1 MDKHIFVASGSYG
14 CVIKPGYTCS
24 KKHTKKHNKLLS
36 NTISKLFPKEKE
48 WRSEINLQEIVQNE
62 IDPDNKFTIK
72 MIDNCELKP
81 ITLKKTQNIYKC
93 SLVNEEQSNNI
104 YQIIYEHGGVD
115 IYNIIVK
122 RTYPEIISKF
132 NIINALN
139 SFITILEGLKIMA
152 LKNYVHHDI
161 KLDNILYDINKNK
174 FILIDFGFLSKI
186 NKTYNVNSFIYKDP
200 HNITFKYF
208 PPEYNLM
215 FFAYIN
221 KLNLSYDDLTSINLY
236 DFAVNLIPLLNKIMN
251 ISNIPNKYKQIFLKI
266 NKTMEYYIFTKSKE
280 VIKIFKDASDTK
292 LKPTVDD
299 IDTYIKNLSNNYSIN
314 KIDIRLKIDSYMI
327 GLFLLS
333 FIIYSFIYLDKS
345 NNIYDVPIEFFELL
359 LKMIDINPFTR
370 IDIFSIV
377 DEYKKIFNL

>member
-1 MDKHIFVASGSYG
+1 
-14 CVIKPGYTCS
+14 
-24 KKHTKKHNKLLS
+24 
-36 NTISKLFPKEKE
+36 
-48 WRSEINLQEIVQNE
+48 
-62 IDPDNKFTIK
+62 
-72 MIDNCELKP
+72 
-81 ITLKKTQNIYKC
+81 
-93 SLVNEEQSNNI
+93 
-104 YQIIYEHGGVD
+104 
-115 IYNIIVK
+115 
-122 RTYPEIISKF
+122 
-132 NIINALN
+132 
-139 SFITILEGLKIMA
+139 
-152 LKNYVHHDI
+152 
-161 KLDNILYDINKNK
+161 
-174 FILIDFGFLSKI
+174 
-186 NKTYNVNSFIYKDP
+186 
-200 HNITFKYF
+200 
-208 PPEYNLM
+208 
-215 FFAYIN
+215 
-221 KLNLSYDDLTSINLY
+221 
-236 DFAVNLIPLLNKIMN
+236 MN